1 MFSIPPRT
9 PEPRK
14 SDNRQGFADNE
25 GDAGMN
31 EPIYRPHLNRGL
43 DCDFEREV
51 REECAYVQSL
61 KEAGEKLRQYNVEPP
76 KKKRKKRR

>member
-1 MFSIPPRT
+1 
-9 PEPRK
+9 
-14 SDNRQGFADNE
+14 
-25 GDAGMN
+25 MN